1 MLQSI
6 SAPPPA
12 TSESAAPHAAAAA
25 PGPARYPPPADPVAG
40 TPSAAAPVRRRALHP
55 PFGTSHL
62 AQQPIRQP
70 RPPRPPR
77 SPRPPRQARP
87 LPGVGTLAIG
97 RVARVEPYG
106 AFVEFD
112 GHLALAHVSQFPDHP
127 PRATGVV
134 EVGQE
139 VSVRVISVDPVR
151 RRITLAVRAVLPR
164 RPAPEEQAPVA
175 AAAPAAEAIA
185 LAPPPTGELLQAEPL
200 PAPPTPVAASL
211 ERPAPSGV
219 GDAMAGMARGT
230 GREGP
235 TPAAAAR
242 PPRRGVAA
250 SKERAARRASRAVRD
265 AGDPNHPMAAL
276 LAAFGDAAFEPP
288 AEEDEERELWGPS
301 RRPPAAPGETEG
313 ARCAG
318 QDDTPSEQPEAG
330 AGSSSRLVAVS
341 APEPEAEQAPA
352 TLDALAAR
360 YGKQRPERPSAPEG
374 RDASRR
380 AKAEQKALLA
390 RLRGR

>member
-12 TSESAAPHAAAAA
+12 TPESSAPHAAAAA
-25 PGPARYPPPADPVAG
+25 PSPERYPPPADPVAG
-40 TPSAAAPVRRRALHP
+40 TPSVAAPVRRRALHP
-55 PFGTSHL
+55 PFGSSHP
-62 AQQPIRQP
+62 AQQPI

-77 SPRPPRQARP
+77 PTGLSRPLRQARP
-87 LPGVGTLAIG
+87 LPSVGTLAIG
-97 RVARVEPYG
+97 RVARVELYG

-112 GHLALAHVSQFPDHP
+112 RHLALAHVSQFPGHP

-139 VSVRVISVDPVR
+139 VSVRVISVDPMR

-164 RPAPEEQAPVA
+164 RPAPGEQAPVA
-175 AAAPAAEAIA
+175 AAAPEAEAIA
-185 LAPPPTGELLQAEPL
+185 PAPPPTGDLLEIEPL
-200 PAPPTPVAASL
+200 PAPSTPGVASL

-219 GDAMAGMARGT
+219 GDAMAGMARGAD
-230 GREGP
+230 GP
-235 TPAAAAR
+235 TPAAAVR

-250 SKERAARRASRAVRD
+250 GKERAARRASRAVRG

-288 AEEDEERELWGPS
+288 AEEDEEREAWGPS
-301 RRPPAAPGETEG
+301 RRPPAAPGAAEG

-318 QDDTPSEQPEAG
+318 QDDTASEQPEAG
-330 AGSSSRLVAVS
+330 ASSSSRLVAVS

-374 RDASRR
+374 RDASQR